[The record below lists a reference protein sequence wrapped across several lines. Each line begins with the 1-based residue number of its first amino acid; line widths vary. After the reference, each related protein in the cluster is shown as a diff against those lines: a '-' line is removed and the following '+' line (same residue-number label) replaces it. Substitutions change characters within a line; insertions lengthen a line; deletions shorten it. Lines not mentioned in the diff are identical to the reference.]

1 VVTEARARRLVIAAA
16 GMSAAGIAIAGTVSR
31 DVGGVVLVAGWLA
44 LVYAIHSFG
53 RSTPS

>member
-1 VVTEARARRLVIAAA
+1 MTEARARRLVIAAA